1 MGAIPTREGVVWRGV
16 AKGCGGRGGAE
27 AWPKAVVVQ
36 RQGPSGATTMI
47 AAVVAWANDR
57 VQQGQDQVGKFSSRH
72 LTDRSPSSSI
82 SLFLFKLLVE
92 NVLQEKIE
100 RQREIESC
108 SSYSSI
114 PFLCIHV

>member
-16 AKGCGGRGGAE
+16 AKGCGGAE

-57 VQQGQDQVGKFSSRH
+57 VQQDQDQVGKFSSRH

-82 SLFLFKLLVE
+82 SLFLFELLVE